1 MNDNDNKF
9 ISRNMYTGSRSRKP
23 ILGAIATA
31 VFGVLVI
38 AFGAWRYFSMTA
50 AFDAGETV
58 RIHRYES
65 LIYDIAGFI
74 GIGIVYLILGLLII
88 YYAYSEYKDKTK
100 VEDKKP
106 EQ

>member
-38 AFGAWRYFSMTA
+38 AFGAWPYFSMTA

-100 VEDKKP
+100 LDDKKP